1 MIPSVTRPAA
11 FSAGPDL
18 LYSSSSSNSYH
29 YIGSAKLYSMAH
41 GRAVLDHIVE
51 FVRSA
56 GYCTAAR
63 RHATPR
69 ISRQSVRSEL
79 RNREAAGVGLRAS
92 VQIVSQYSTVQY
104 STVLRVSVRSV
115 RAPDCSSSSRLLLL
129 PVPQT
134 NISRCVDQSHR
145 LTADVMYPLYILL
158 QMPHTSPSIGRSNVV
173 IVL

>member
-1 MIPSVTRPAA
+1 
-11 FSAGPDL
+11 
-18 LYSSSSSNSYH
+18 
-29 YIGSAKLYSMAH
+29 MAH

-92 VQIVSQYSTVQY
+92 VQIVSQYSTV
-104 STVLRVSVRSV
+104 LRVSVRSV

-129 PVPQT
+129 PVPQP

>member
-63 RHATPR
+63 RHAAPR
-69 ISRQSVRSEL
+69 DASASRQSVRSEL

-115 RAPDCSSSSRLLLL
+115 RVPDCSRLAAGSFCYQS
-129 PVPQT
+129 PKQT
-134 NISRCVDQSHR
+134 FH
-145 LTADVMYPLYILL
+145 AA
-158 QMPHTSPSIGRSNVV
+158 SIKVTGSQ
-173 IVL
+173 LM